1 MGEETL
7 LFSIKR
13 EDKMKK
19 IITLLLLFV
28 LNIGG
33 SGVLANDT
41 QSQKGSYSVSAIPS
55 IHQTEGVES
64 FFDIRWTPLYTENFG
79 ILIKN
84 NTDESQTYN
93 IRVNK
98 ARTNKNGII
107 DYSDSSA
114 ESDACIYRL
123 TEMIQLPK
131 EVTIGAG
138 QTQKVEG
145 TLSFPQESFN
155 GLLMAGIHVSE
166 KKNQGSEATVSNTV
180 AYNLPFVVRG
190 DSDSRPKAKL
200 SLKKTSLEK
209 LSSTQSSLDFYLS
222 NEEATLLKESDFQA
236 EIRNISGKV
245 ITTQSSKLDIT
256 PETKFIYPIKLPE
269 KVQAGEY
276 SVNLKVT
283 HGKDNWEFNK
293 KFTIT
298 GEQAKEIHQRSG
310 IKNYSWIIYCI
321 IIVAIIFIGLL
332 FLFLRNKPKIKREVN
347 NSSLC
352 RSNRRKKNN

>member
-1 MGEETL
+1 
-7 LFSIKR
+7 
-13 EDKMKK
+13 MKK

-131 EVTIGAG
+131 EVTICAG

-145 TLSFPQESFN
+145 TLSFPRN
-155 GLLMAGIHVSE
+155 HLM
-166 KKNQGSEATVSNTV
+166 
-180 AYNLPFVVRG
+180 
-190 DSDSRPKAKL
+190 D
-200 SLKKTSLEK
+200 
-209 LSSTQSSLDFYLS
+209 
-222 NEEATLLKESDFQA
+222 
-236 EIRNISGKV
+236 
-245 ITTQSSKLDIT
+245 
-256 PETKFIYPIKLPE
+256 
-269 KVQAGEY
+269 
-276 SVNLKVT
+276 
-283 HGKDNWEFNK
+283 
-293 KFTIT
+293 
-298 GEQAKEIHQRSG
+298 
-310 IKNYSWIIYCI
+310 C
-321 IIVAIIFIGLL
+321 
-332 FLFLRNKPKIKREVN
+332 
-347 NSSLC
+347 
-352 RSNRRKKNN
+352 